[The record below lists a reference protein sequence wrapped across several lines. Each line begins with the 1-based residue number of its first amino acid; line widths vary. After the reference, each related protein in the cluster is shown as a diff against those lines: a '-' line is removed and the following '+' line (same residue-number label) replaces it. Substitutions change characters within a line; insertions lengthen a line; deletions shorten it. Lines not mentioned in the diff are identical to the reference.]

1 MRILLIHQAFV
12 GPGEAGGTRHYEL
25 GRLCVQRGHVF
36 TVVASPISYLSGK
49 RAAGGEEGTAEEFD
63 GMRVLRSYA
72 PETLHRSFL
81 WRIVAFLSFMVSS
94 VATAL
99 RAGPVDLVMG
109 TTPPIFQAL
118 SAWLVAALRRRPFLL
133 EVRDLWPAF
142 AIDMG
147 VLRQPLLIKLAHW
160 TERFLYARASHFL
173 VNSPVYRDYLTDKGI
188 PAAMITLIP
197 NGVDVEMFPV
207 DLDGAAF
214 RQAWGLSERFVVIY
228 AGALGLANDIPTLLA
243 AAERLT
249 DWPDVHFLLVGDGK
263 ERSHLESMVKERKL
277 GNVTFTGA
285 LPKVQMPE
293 VLAAADACV
302 AILQDIPMFRT
313 TYPNKVFD
321 YMAAG
326 RATILVID
334 GVIRDVI
341 EAAAGGLFV
350 PPGDA
355 AALTEAVRFLYD
367 HPDKARSMGASARTY
382 VREHFDRQRQAEAFV
397 ELVQQVAAQG

>member
-25 GRLCVQRGHVF
+25 GRLCVQRGHAF
-36 TVVASPISYLSGK
+36 TVVASPVSYLSGK
-49 RAAGGEEGTAEEFD
+49 RSADNERGATEEFD
-63 GMRVLRSYA
+63 GVRVLRSYA

-81 WRIVAFLSFMVSS
+81 WRIIAFLSFMVSS

-99 RAGPVDLVMG
+99 QAGPVDLVMG

-118 SAWLVAALRRRPFLL
+118 SACLVAALRRRPFLL

-147 VLRQPLLIKLAHW
+147 VLRQPLLIKLARW

-173 VNSPVYRDYLTDKGI
+173 VNSPAYRDYLIDMGM
-188 PAAMITLIP
+188 PAAKVTLIP
-197 NGVDVEMFPV
+197 NGVDVGMFPP
-207 DLDGAAF
+207 DLNGAAF
-214 RQAWGLSERFVVIY
+214 RQAWGLDNRFVVTY
-228 AGALGLANDIPTLLA
+228 AGALGLANDIPTLLS

-249 DWPDVHFLLVGDGK
+249 NRPDVHILLVGDGK
-263 ERSHLESMVKERKL
+263 ERVHLEGMVKDRKL

-293 VLAAADACV
+293 VLAATDACV

-326 RATILVID
+326 RPTVLAID

-341 EAAAGGLFV
+341 EAAGGGLFV

-355 AALTEAVRFLYD
+355 AALTEAVSFLYD
-367 HPDKARSMGASARTY
+367 HPEKARTMGASARAY
-382 VREHFDRQRQAEAFV
+382 VVEHFDRQRQAEAFV
-397 ELVQQVAAQG
+397 ELAQQVAARG